1 MTRSQLGSG
10 LAVLGAMGLALLL
23 IVPRLALPVS
33 FDGAH
38 TYLPSAARFL
48 AEGFSF
54 LGTEQSVMV
63 APLSYFYPAL
73 LGASEKAVRWSN
85 VLLYLAAIALA
96 FDAVRL
102 AHSRGAG
109 IATAFLLAFSPT
121 LRPYIGDVLSEPPYI
136 FAVVLWATAVSRVAT
151 FPTGPQYGWIAAG
164 ALALSIATLTR
175 PSVMLFAP
183 GMTALFAWRAWKSNA
198 RERPVEWRLAMLHA
212 LAMVLPLAW
221 ILRNYLLFGLAS
233 IATGSGAALW
243 LGIDPLVDGFD
254 PSYFGMDYDVGGVA
268 RDMSHL
274 SIEAD
279 RTLRAVAAIQL
290 QDIPLP
296 VMAEMLARKAAALLV
311 FSSHEMGEGL
321 AAQRSWRIVLLVL
334 AGAAIMWTRRSRVVL
349 AVSAMVAY
357 MVAIH
362 LPALYH
368 HRYAVGALDPPLT
381 LLAAIGLANCFKPA
395 ARALGAAVVVTL
407 LTLAGLSTL
416 QNAGPGSPRVD
427 RVPGQVIWTRDVS
440 TIDPLVLQGATREAR
455 AKFTISPNSAIEIP
469 VRGTSGFFPG
479 DYSAAIMGISITPLR
494 EQSGCEGMRL
504 RFRGIN
510 ETGFAPARTVRIPV
524 ESDGQM
530 RALVI
535 GTTQPLH
542 LNTDGV
548 LRLEFECAYPVALEL
563 GKITLIAPRRSIVY
577 RQKWLDAKPDYP

>member
-1 MTRSQLGSG
+1 M
-10 LAVLGAMGLALLL
+10 LGAIGLALLL

-38 TYLPSAARFL
+38 TYLPTAARLL
-48 AEGFSF
+48 AEGFGF

-85 VLLYLAAIALA
+85 VMLYLGAIALA

-109 IATAFLLAFSPT
+109 IAAAFLLAFSPT
-121 LRPYIGDVLSEPPYI
+121 LRPYIGDVLTEPPYI
-136 FAVVLWATAVSRVAT
+136 FAVVLWATAISRVTA
-151 FPTGPQYGWIAAG
+151 FPTSPQYGWIAAG
-164 ALALSIATLTR
+164 TLALSIATLTR

-183 GMTALFAWRAWKSNA
+183 AMTALFAWRAWKSNP
-198 RERPVEWRLAMLHA
+198 RQRPVEWRLAALHA

-221 ILRNYLLFGLAS
+221 ILRNYILFGLAS

-254 PSYFGMDYDVGGVA
+254 PVYFGMDYDVGGGA

-279 RTLRAVAAIQL
+279 RMLRAVAAVQL
-290 QDIPLP
+290 KEIPFP
-296 VMAEMLARKAAALLV
+296 VLAEMFARKAAALLV
-311 FSSHEMGEGL
+311 FSAHEMGEGL
-321 AAQRSWRIVLLVL
+321 AAQRSWRIALLVL
-334 AGAAIMWTRRSRVVL
+334 AVAAIVWTRGSRLVL
-349 AVSAMVAY
+349 ALSAMGVY
-357 MVAIH
+357 MVVIH

-368 HRYAVGALDPPLT
+368 HRYAVGAIDAPLT
-381 LLAAIGLANCFKPA
+381 LLAAIGLANCFKPTT
-395 ARALGAAVVVTL
+395 RTLGAAVLVTV

-427 RVPGQVIWTRDVS
+427 RVPGQVAWTRDVS
-440 TIDPLVLQGATREAR
+440 AIDQIVLHGATREGR
-455 AKFTISPNSAIEIP
+455 AKFTVAPNGALEIP
-469 VRGTSGFFPG
+469 VYGTSGFFPG
-479 DYSAAIMGISITPLR
+479 DYSAAIIGLAITPTGK
-494 EQSGCEGMRL
+494 QPGCESMRL
-504 RFRGIN
+504 RFRGLGDP
-510 ETGFAPARTVRIPV
+510 GFAPARAVRIPV
-524 ESDGQM
+524 ESDGKM

-548 LRLEFECAYPVALEL
+548 LRLEFECAYPVTLEM
-563 GKITLIAPRRSIVY
+563 GKITLIAPRRALVY

>member
-1 MTRSQLGSG
+1 
-10 LAVLGAMGLALLL
+10 MGLALLL

-33 FDGAH
+33 FDGAN
-38 TYLPSAARFL
+38 TYLPNAARLL
-48 AEGFSF
+48 AEGFGF

-73 LGASEKAVRWSN
+73 LGASEKVVRWSN

-109 IATAFLLAFSPT
+109 IAAAFLLAFSPT
-121 LRPYIGDVLSEPPYI
+121 LRPYIGDVLTEPPYI
-136 FAVVLWATAVSRVAT
+136 FAVVSWAAAVARVSAS
-151 FPTGPQYGWIAAG
+151 PASPQYGWIAAG
-164 ALALSIATLTR
+164 ALALSLATLTR
-175 PSVMLFAP
+175 SSVMLFAP
-183 GMTALFAWRAWKSNA
+183 AMTVLFAWRAWRSNSGDRA
-198 RERPVEWRLAMLHA
+198 VEWRLAALHA

-221 ILRNYLLFGLAS
+221 VLRNYIVFGLAS

-254 PSYFGMDYDVGGVA
+254 PVYFGMDYDVGGVA

-290 QDIPLP
+290 RDIPLP
-296 VMAEMLARKAAALLV
+296 VLAEMFARKAAAMLV
-311 FSSHEMGEGL
+311 FSAHEMGEGL
-321 AAQRSWRIVLLVL
+321 AAQRSWRIALLVL
-334 AGAAIMWTRRSRVVL
+334 AVAAIVWTRRSRLVL
-349 AVSAMVAY
+349 ALSAMVAY
-357 MVAIH
+357 MVVIH

-368 HRYAVGALDPPLT
+368 HRYAVGAVDAPLT
-381 LLAAIGLANCFKPA
+381 LLAAMGLANCFKPTT
-395 ARALGAAVVVTL
+395 RTLGAAVVVTL
-407 LTLAGLSTL
+407 LTLAGLATL
-416 QNAGPGSPRVD
+416 RNAGPGSPRVD
-427 RVPGQVIWTRDVS
+427 RVPGQVAWTRDVS
-440 TIDPLVLQGATREAR
+440 TIDAIVLQGATRDDR
-455 AKFTISPNSAIEIP
+455 AKFSIAPHGAIEIP
-469 VRGTSGFFPG
+469 VSGTSGFFPG
-479 DYSAAIMGISITPLR
+479 DYSAAIIGLAITPAGT
-494 EQSGCEGMRL
+494 QPGCEGMRL
-504 RFRGIN
+504 RFRGVS
-510 ETGFAPARTVRIPV
+510 EPAFSPARTVRVPV
-524 ESDGQM
+524 ESDGRM
-530 RALVI
+530 RALIV

-548 LRLEFECAYPVALEL
+548 LRLEFECAYPVTLEM